1 MITLKKRWILFFDVL
16 IDPWNLLLIIA
27 VAVFYYLSV
36 NQTSSLASTLL
47 FILITLASVML
58 GGRIT
63 KQWADLTEGS
73 IVIARGRSAVRSLKV
88 LLRLVTAL
96 EERIHD
102 FRIREDEIEKH
113 PEVTKR
119 NYEEAISSCKHLQEQ
134 TVNSIENWT
143 DILPEADI
151 KTDIGVI
158 SDLKNT
164 LKDKENELAQ
174 LNLQLNE
181 VAGKSVDERSKLKK
195 EIIANQLLI
204 NKLQREIQDMDRK
217 VGLGGLGLSD
227 LAMYTPVL
235 YPKST
240 LADLFNKT
248 NSGVLSGSGNVT
260 DVSHGTNLPLG
271 APQSGGAQKDKN
283 NK

>member
-1 MITLKKRWILFFDVL
+1 MITLKKRWMLFFDVL

-27 VAVFYYLSV
+27 VAVFYYLSL
-36 NQTSSLASTLL
+36 NQASSLASTLL
-47 FILITLASVML
+47 FILITLSSGML
-58 GGRIT
+58 GGRIA

-96 EERIHD
+96 EERIHN
-102 FRIREDEIEKH
+102 FRIREDEIEKY

-119 NYEEAISSCKHLQEQ
+119 NYEEVISSCKHLQEQ

-143 DILPEADI
+143 DIIPEADI
-151 KTDIGVI
+151 KSEIGVI

-164 LKDKENELAQ
+164 LIDKENELEQ
-174 LNLQLNE
+174 LNQQLNE

-195 EIIANQLLI
+195 EIIANELLI
-204 NKLQREIQDMDRK
+204 NKLQRDIQDMDRK

-227 LAMYTPVL
+227 LALFTPGH
-235 YPKST
+235 YPRLNEET
-240 LADLFNKT
+240 LADLYNKPYKRM
-248 NSGVLSGSGNVT
+248 VSGSGNAT
-260 DVSHGTNLPLG
+260 DVSHGTNLPSG
-271 APQSGGAQKDKN
+271 TPQSGGAKKG
-283 NK
+283 